1 MTEYNWDNMPIELR
15 SKLLYIAGMGNT
27 QATLKWSGFD
37 ADEKTKLTEALY
49 GKTNG
54 TATFSERS

>member
-37 ADEKTKLTEALY
+37 DDEKTELTEALY
-49 GKTNG
+49 GKTDG